1 MNNKMGRFITFEG
14 PEGSGKTT
22 VIHKVYEKLNQDYD
36 ILLTRE
42 PGGIKIS
49 EAIRNLLLD
58 SDDDMDER
66 TEALLF
72 AAARR
77 QHLVEKILPQLN
89 KGGTVLCDRFVDSSL
104 SYQGYAREIGVEE
117 VKAINEFAIDNL
129 YPDLTLYF
137 DVPAE
142 VGLNRIKDNQRNANR
157 LDKEKIEF
165 HHKVTDGYKKLIA
178 EYPDRIKV
186 IDATQPLEKVVED
199 AYSTIVKYLK
209 QD

>member
-1 MNNKMGRFITFEG
+1 MGQFITFEG

-22 VIHKVYEKLNQDYD
+22 VIHKVFEMLEDEYD

-58 SDDDMDER
+58 SDDEMDER

-89 KGGTVLCDRFVDSSL
+89 KDGILLCDRFVDSSL

-117 VKAINEFAIDNL
+117 VKAINEFAIESR

-142 VGLNRIKDNQRNANR
+142 IGLNRIKDNQREANR

-186 IDATQPLEKVVED
+186 IDATQPLEKVIEE
-199 AYSTIVKYLK
+199 AYFMIVKFLK
-209 QD
+209 QV

>member
-66 TEALLF
+66 TEALL
-72 AAARR
+72 
-77 QHLVEKILPQLN
+77 LLLLE
-89 KGGTVLCDRFVDSSL
+89 
-104 SYQGYAREIGVEE
+104 
-117 VKAINEFAIDNL
+117 DN
-129 YPDLTLYF
+129 
-137 DVPAE
+137 
-142 VGLNRIKDNQRNANR
+142 I
-157 LDKEKIEF
+157 
-165 HHKVTDGYKKLIA
+165 
-178 EYPDRIKV
+178 
-186 IDATQPLEKVVED
+186 
-199 AYSTIVKYLK
+199 
-209 QD
+209 

>member
-1 MNNKMGRFITFEG
+1 MGQFITFEG

-22 VIHKVYEKLNQDYD
+22 VIHKVFEMLEDDYD

-58 SDDDMDER
+58 SDDEMDER

-89 KGGTVLCDRFVDSSL
+89 KDGIVLCDRFVDSSL

-117 VKAINEFAIDNL
+117 VKAINEFAIESR

-142 VGLNRIKDNQRNANR
+142 IGLNRIKDNQREANR

-186 IDATQPLEKVVED
+186 IDATQPLEKVIEE
-199 AYSTIVKYLK
+199 AYFMIVKFLK
-209 QD
+209 QV

>member
-1 MNNKMGRFITFEG
+1 MGQFITFEG

-22 VIHKVYEKLNQDYD
+22 VIHKVYEKLNKEYNV
-36 ILLTRE
+36 IITRE

-49 EAIRNLLLD
+49 EAIRKLLLD

-77 QHLVEKILPQLN
+77 QHLFEKIIPQLED
-89 KGGTVLCDRFVDSSL
+89 GGIVLCDRFVDSSL
-104 SYQGYAREIGVEE
+104 SYQGYAREIGVKE
-117 VKAINEFAIDNL
+117 VQAINEFAIENL

-142 VGLNRIKDNQRNANR
+142 IGLNRIKDNQRNANR

-165 HHKVTDGYKKLIA
+165 HHKVTDGYKKLIS

-186 IDATQPLEKVVED
+186 IDATQSLEKVIED
-199 AYSTIVKYLK
+199 AYFAIVNHLN
-209 QD
+209 QV

>member
-1 MNNKMGRFITFEG
+1 MSQFITFEG

-22 VIHKVYEKLNQDYD
+22 VIQKVYEKLEKEFDV
-36 ILLTRE
+36 ILTRE

-49 EAIRNLLLD
+49 EAIRELLLN

-89 KGGTVLCDRFVDSSL
+89 KGGIVLCDRFVDSSL

-117 VKAINEFAIDNL
+117 VKAINEFAIENK

-142 VGLNRIKDNQRNANR
+142 VGLNRIKDNQRDVNR
-157 LDKEKIEF
+157 LDKEEIEF
-165 HHKVTDGYKKLIA
+165 HHKVTDGYKALIA

-186 IDATQPLEKVVED
+186 IDATQSLEKVIEE
-199 AYSTIVKYLK
+199 AYSTVINSLK
-209 QD
+209 QE

>member
-1 MNNKMGRFITFEG
+1 MGQFITFEG

-22 VIHKVYEKLNQDYD
+22 VIHKVYEKLNKEYNV
-36 ILLTRE
+36 IMTRE

-49 EAIRNLLLD
+49 EAIRKLLLD

-77 QHLVEKILPQLN
+77 QHLVEKIIPQIED
-89 KGGTVLCDRFVDSSL
+89 GGIVLCDRFVDSSL
-104 SYQGYAREIGVEE
+104 SYQGYAREIGVKE
-117 VKAINEFAIDNL
+117 VQAINDFAIENL

-142 VGLNRIKDNQRNANR
+142 IGLNRIKDNQRNANR

-165 HHKVTDGYKKLIA
+165 HHKVTDGYKKLIS

-186 IDATQPLEKVVED
+186 IDATQSLEKVID
-199 AYSTIVKYLK
+199 DTYFTIVNHLN
-209 QD
+209 QV

>member
-1 MNNKMGRFITFEG
+1 MGQFITFEG

-22 VIHKVYEKLNQDYD
+22 VISKVYEKLNKEYNV
-36 ILLTRE
+36 IMTRE

-49 EAIRNLLLD
+49 EAIRKLLLD

-77 QHLVEKILPQLN
+77 QHLVEKIIPQLED
-89 KGGTVLCDRFVDSSL
+89 GGIVLCDRFVDSSL
-104 SYQGYAREIGVEE
+104 SYQGYAREIGVKE
-117 VKAINEFAIDNL
+117 VQAINEFAIEKL

-142 VGLNRIKDNQRNANR
+142 IGLNRIKDNQRNANR

-165 HHKVTDGYKKLIA
+165 HHKVTDGYKKLIS

-186 IDATQPLEKVVED
+186 IDATQSLEKVIED
-199 AYSTIVKYLK
+199 AYFAIVNHLN
-209 QD
+209 QV

>member
-1 MNNKMGRFITFEG
+1 MGQFITFEG

-22 VIHKVYEKLNQDYD
+22 VIHKVYEKLNKEYNV
-36 ILLTRE
+36 IITRE

-49 EAIRNLLLD
+49 EAIRKLLLD

-77 QHLVEKILPQLN
+77 QHLVEKIIPQLED
-89 KGGTVLCDRFVDSSL
+89 GGIVLCDRFVDSSL
-104 SYQGYAREIGVEE
+104 SYQGYAREIGVKE
-117 VKAINEFAIDNL
+117 VQAINEFAIENL

-142 VGLNRIKDNQRNANR
+142 IGLNRIKDNQRNANR

-165 HHKVTDGYKKLIA
+165 HHKVTDGYKKLIS

-186 IDATQPLEKVVED
+186 IDDTLSLETVIED
-199 AYSTIVKYLK
+199 AHFAIVNHLNLV
-209 QD
+209 

>member
-1 MNNKMGRFITFEG
+1 MGQFISFEG

-22 VIHKVYEKLNQDYD
+22 VLKELYERLNTSYD
-36 ILLTRE
+36 VIMTRE

-49 EAIRNLLLD
+49 ESIRALLLD
-58 SDDDMDER
+58 SDDEMDER

-89 KGGTVLCDRFVDSSL
+89 KGGIVLCDRFVDSSL

-117 VKAINEFAIDNL
+117 VKAINEFAIESV

-142 VGLNRIKDNQRNANR
+142 VGLNRIKDNNRDSNR

-165 HHKVTDGYKKLIA
+165 HHKVSEGYKQLIA
-178 EYPDRIKV
+178 EYPERIKV
-186 IDATQPLEKVVED
+186 IDATQSLESVIED
-199 AYSTIVKYLK
+199 AYQVIVNFLN
-209 QD
+209 QV

>member
-1 MNNKMGRFITFEG
+1 MGQFITFEG

-22 VIHKVYEKLNQDYD
+22 VIHKVYEKLNKEYNV
-36 ILLTRE
+36 IITRE

-49 EAIRNLLLD
+49 EAIRKLLLD

-77 QHLVEKILPQLN
+77 QHLVEKIIPQLED
-89 KGGTVLCDRFVDSSL
+89 GGIVLCDRFVDSSL
-104 SYQGYAREIGVEE
+104 SYQGYAREIGVKE
-117 VKAINEFAIDNL
+117 VQAINEFAIENL

-142 VGLNRIKDNQRNANR
+142 IGLNRIKDNQRNANR

-165 HHKVTDGYKKLIA
+165 HHKVTDGYKKLIS

-186 IDATQPLEKVVED
+186 IDATQSLEKVIED
-199 AYSTIVKYLK
+199 ASDKF
-209 QD
+209 